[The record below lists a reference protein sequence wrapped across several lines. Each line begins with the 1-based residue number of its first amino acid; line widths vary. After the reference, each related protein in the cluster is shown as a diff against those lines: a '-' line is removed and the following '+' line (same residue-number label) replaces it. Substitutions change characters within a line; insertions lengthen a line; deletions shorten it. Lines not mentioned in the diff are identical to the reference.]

1 MVVMVTPN
9 HGAKTMR
16 NLIAAAL
23 LLSPLALAA
32 QTNNMQARLATSA
45 YAAAAATN
53 TAHTTTPLRVSTG
66 VVAPKL
72 IKVVD
77 IQQDDRSIYSVAG
90 IDHKVV
96 VSMIVDE
103 NGTPN
108 DLKIV
113 ASDDVVSNQN
123 VLAAVSQY
131 RFKPGTLSN
140 QPTSVPVNLEITV
153 RPTR

>member
-1 MVVMVTPN
+1 
-9 HGAKTMR
+9 MR

-32 QTNNMQARLATSA
+32 QSSNMQARLASTA

-53 TAHTTTPLRVSTG
+53 TSHPTGAVRVSTG
-66 VVAPKL
+66 VIAPKL
-72 IKVVD
+72 IHTVD
-77 IQQDDRSIYSVAG
+77 IQQDERSLSSMAG
-90 IDHKVV
+90 LDHKVV

-103 NGTPN
+103 TGTPN
-108 DLKIV
+108 DLKIIES
-113 ASDDVVSNQN
+113 SDPQSNQN

-131 RFKPGTLSN
+131 RFTPGKLSN

>member
-1 MVVMVTPN
+1 MEL
-9 HGAKTMR
+9 KTMR

-23 LLSPLALAA
+23 LLSPLVLAA
-32 QTNNMQARLATSA
+32 QTNNMQARLATTA
-45 YAAAAATN
+45 YAAATN
-53 TAHTTTPLRVSTG
+53 TAHPTAPVRVSTG

-72 IKVVD
+72 IHVVD
-77 IQQDDRSIYSVAG
+77 IQADDRDIYAVAG
-90 IDHKVV
+90 LDHKVT
-96 VSMIVDE
+96 VSMIVDA

-113 ASDDVVSNQN
+113 QTDDAAANQN

-140 QPTSVPVNLEITV
+140 QPTAVPVNLEITV